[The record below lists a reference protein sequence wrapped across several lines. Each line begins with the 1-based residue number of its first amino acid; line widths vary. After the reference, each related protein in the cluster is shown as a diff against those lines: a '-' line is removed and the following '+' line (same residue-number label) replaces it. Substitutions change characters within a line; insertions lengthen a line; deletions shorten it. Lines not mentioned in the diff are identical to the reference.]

1 MTSLATRQTE
11 PEAGELERLRAEV
24 AELHRRLRHAQR
36 LGTVGTM
43 TAMIVH
49 EFRNILTPI
58 INYAHLA
65 TSGDEE
71 MVAKAIAKAADG
83 GQRASDICNALLGL
97 LREESP
103 DPVPVDVADVI
114 EQSLLAMGRNLAKDG
129 IELHLDVPAG
139 LVLRTRPA
147 ELKQVLVNLLLNA
160 RAAILS
166 KTSGGEVTL
175 TADRREGG
183 IAIRVADTGVGIPP
197 EHLDRVFEPFFTT
210 KTGKDGEELGNG
222 LGLALCREI
231 ITDMG
236 GEIRVESTPGA
247 GSTFHLL
254 LPA

>member
-1 MTSLATRQTE
+1 VTSLATRQTE
-11 PEAGELERLRAEV
+11 SEADELRRLRIEV
-24 AELHRRLRHAQR
+24 AALHQRLRHAQR

-71 MVAKAIAKAADG
+71 MVTKAITKAANG
-83 GQRASDICNALLGL
+83 GQRASDICNALLDL

-103 DPVPVDVADVI
+103 DPVTVKVADLI
-114 EQSLLAMGRNLAKDG
+114 EQSLLAMGRNFAKDG
-129 IELHLDVPAG
+129 IDLHVEVPAD
-139 LVLRTRPA
+139 LTLRTRPT
-147 ELKQVLVNLLLNA
+147 ELKQVLVNLLINA

-166 KTSGGEVTL
+166 QTSGGSVTIAAERH
-175 TADRREGG
+175 ADGVT
-183 IAIRVADTGVGIPP
+183 IRVADTGVGIAP
-197 EHLDRVFEPFFTT
+197 EHLDRLFEPFFTT
-210 KTGKDGEELGNG
+210 KNGKDGEEVGNG

-231 ITDMG
+231 IADMG
-236 GEIRVESTPGA
+236 GEISIDSTLGA
-247 GSTFHLL
+247 GATFYLL